1 MSNLT
6 RKCPI
11 CGVTI
16 SYTNKYNMIKADNKN
31 SNCKSCGLKLT
42 ITEDRRERMKQR
54 VLGDNNPM
62 FGKFGELN
70 PFFNKK
76 HTEDTKQK
84 MREKKDFSVYKTEE
98 FREKMRI
105 LSLSNVT
112 MFGDSTYYYYWVD
125 KYGVEVAEEK
135 MKKLKIKQSKNTSGE
150 NNPMFGKSVYDVW
163 VEKYGTEIAN
173 VKLEQLKIKQSKN
186 SSGENNPMFGKPS
199 PVGSGNG
206 WSGWYN
212 NWFFR
217 SIKELSYMINVIEK
231 NNIEWI
237 NAESNMYQINY
248 TDYKG
253 NNRTYTADFILKNKY
268 LIEIK
273 PKKLWY
279 SDSVVRK
286 KISAIKFCDENNLTY
301 KLRDTPNLSSKK
313 LKELYE
319 TKQIIFTKRYEEK
332 FVEKYLKNNVD

>member
-1 MSNLT
+1 MSNFT

-11 CGVTI
+11 CNITI
-16 SYTNKYNMIKADNKN
+16 SYSNKYIMLNANRKN
-31 SNCKSCGLKLT
+31 SNCKSCS
-42 ITEDRRERMKQR
+42 MK
-54 VLGDNNPM
+54 GENNPM

-70 PFFNKK
+70 PFFNKH
-76 HTEDTKQK
+76 HTEDSKKK
-84 MREKKDFSVYKTEE
+84 MSENKDYSIYKTDK
-98 FREKMRI
+98 FKNKMRI
-105 LSLSNVT
+105 L
-112 MFGDSTYYYYWVD
+112 
-125 KYGVEVAEEK
+125 A
-135 MKKLKIKQSKNTSGE
+135 SGE
-150 NNPMFGKSVYDVW
+150 NNSMFGKSVYSVW
-163 VEKYGTEIAN
+163 VEKYGKETADI
-173 VKLEQLKIKQSKN
+173 KLEQLKIKQSKN

-212 NWFFR
+212 GWFFR

-231 NNIEWI
+231 NNIEWV
-237 NAESNMYQINY
+237 NAESNIYQINY
-248 TDYKG
+248 IDYKG

-286 KISAIKFCDENNLTY
+286 KISAIKFCNENNLTY

-332 FVEKYLKNNVD
+332 FVEKYLKINVD